1 VQALYGRVAIASRT
15 IAPGEAAS
23 FELSQDQL
31 LQIVT
36 PSGRQV
42 AELIGFRAGSPD
54 ERISPAATRTKNKSI
69 MLELGKKLYSTRFQP
84 LLEITADSVGRHD
97 MLFSTTEPVKP
108 TTHEQD
114 GEEALTHQLVEA
126 LADYGATLDAIAETV
141 NFFAN
146 VSIKSKGELS
156 IDESLAEAND
166 SVTLKALADVVVAVG
181 NRKGL
186 AGTGIDATP
195 LIVRVFR

>member
-1 VQALYGRVAIASRT
+1 VAIASRT

-23 FELSQDQL
+23 FELAQDQL

-42 AELIGFRAGSPD
+42 AELIGFRAGNTS

-69 MLELGKKLYSTRFQP
+69 MLEIGKKLYSTQFQP
-84 LLEITADSVGRHD
+84 LLELTADTVGRHD
-97 MLFSTTEPVKP
+97 MLFGTTEPVKSS
-108 TTHEQD
+108 THDLD
-114 GEEALTHQLVEA
+114 GAEALTHQLTEA
-126 LADYGATLDAIAETV
+126 LADYGVTLDAVPDTV

-146 VSIKSKGELS
+146 ISIKSKGELS
-156 IDESLAEAND
+156 IDESLAEPND
-166 SVTLKALADVVVAVG
+166 SVTLQALADVVVAVG

-186 AGTGIDATP
+186 AGAGIEPTP

>member
-15 IAPGEAAS
+15 ILPGEAAS
-23 FELSQDQL
+23 FELAQDQL

-42 AELIGFRAGSPD
+42 AELIGFRSGSPD

-69 MLELGKKLYSTRFQP
+69 MLESGKKLYSTRYQP
-84 LLEITADSVGRHD
+84 LLEMTADSVGRHD
-97 MLFSTTEPVKP
+97 LLYGTTEPVKP
-108 TTHEQD
+108 ATFEQD
-114 GEEALTHQLVEA
+114 GDEALTHGLVKA
-126 LADYGATLDAIAETV
+126 LSGYGVTLDAIADTV

-146 VSIKSKGELS
+146 ISIKSKGELS

-166 SVTLKALADVVVAVG
+166 SVTLLALADVVVAVG

-186 AGTGIDATP
+186 AGSGIEPTP
-195 LIVRVFR
+195 VLVRVFR

>member
-23 FELSQDQL
+23 FELAQDQM

-42 AELIGFRAGSPD
+42 AEVVGFRAGSPD
-54 ERISPAATRTKNKSI
+54 ERISPATTRTKNKSI

-84 LLEITADSVGRHD
+84 LLEVTSDSVGRHD

-108 TTHEQD
+108 VGHEQD
-114 GEEALTHQLVEA
+114 GDEEPTHQLVEA
-126 LADYGATLDAIAETV
+126 LADYGVTLDAIAETV

-146 VSIKSKGELS
+146 ISIKSKGELS

-186 AGTGIDATP
+186 AGTGIEASP
-195 LIVRVFR
+195 LVVRVFR